1 MKILA
6 ALVVFAASAANAAPP
21 EMERVGFT
29 PTRGVEDAMR
39 EQMLTALPPN
49 TDIAKVYLPATLAK
63 LDVDSSDVIVE
74 LPRQLGVGR
83 KSVKVTVRGQ
93 RSVFVPVLIGEL
105 ADVAIA
111 EHPLAIGSVIGPD
124 DVRIETRAVEHG
136 KAHAKGGVVVGS
148 KVAKA
153 IKAGAFVG
161 DNDITLPPPLPRGT
175 QVSIVMRR
183 GAVRVRGEGT
193 LELVAR
199 PGETATVRLAHNK
212 SIVRG
217 TLVAPA
223 TVVLGNAP

>member
-1 MKILA
+1 MRTLA
-6 ALVVFAASAANAAPP
+6 ILVVLATQVANAAP
-21 EMERVGFT
+21 
-29 PTRGVEDAMR
+29 VEDAMR
-39 EQMLTALPPN
+39 EQMLPSLPAN
-49 TDIAKVYLPATLAK
+49 TDIAKVYLPANLAK
-63 LDVDSSDVIVE
+63 LDVDSADVIVE
-74 LPRQLGVGR
+74 MPRTLGIGR

-93 RSVFVPVLIGEL
+93 RAVFVPVLIGEL

-111 EHPLAIGSVIGPD
+111 EKSLAVGQIITAD
-124 DVRIETRAVEHG
+124 DVRIETRGQGGGA
-136 KAHAKGGVVVGS
+136 KTYAKGTVVVGS

-153 IKAGAFVG
+153 IKAGALVG
-161 DNDITLPPPLPRGT
+161 EKDITLPPPLPRGT
-175 QVSIVMRR
+175 QVAIVMQR

-212 SIVRG
+212 TIVRG

>member
-1 MKILA
+1 MKFLA
-6 ALVVFAASAANAAPP
+6 ALAITFVASAANAAP
-21 EMERVGFT
+21 
-29 PTRGVEDAMR
+29 VEDAMR
-39 EQMLTALPPN
+39 EQMLGALPAN
-49 TDIAKVYLPATLAK
+49 TDIAKVYLPASLAK
-63 LDVDSSDVIVE
+63 LDVDSSEVIVE

-93 RSVFVPVLIGEL
+93 RAVFVPVLIGEL

-111 EHPLAIGSVIGPD
+111 ERSLAVGSVITAD
-124 DVRIETRAVEHG
+124 DVRIETRAVERN
-136 KAHAKGGVVVGS
+136 KSHATGGVVVGS

-153 IKAGAFVG
+153 IKAGAFIG
-161 DNDITLPPPLPRGT
+161 DKDIILPPPLPRGT
-175 QVSIVMRR
+175 QVAIVMQR

-212 SIVRG
+212 TIVRG

>member
-6 ALVVFAASAANAAPP
+6 ILVVVFGLWATQVANAAP
-21 EMERVGFT
+21 
-29 PTRGVEDAMR
+29 VEDAMR
-39 EQMLTALPPN
+39 EQMLPSLPAN
-49 TDIAKVYLPATLAK
+49 TDIARVYLPASLAK
-63 LDVDSSDVIVE
+63 LDVDSSDVSIE
-74 LPRQLGVGR
+74 LPRQLGIGR

-93 RSVFVPVLIGEL
+93 RAVFVPVLIGEL

-111 EHPLAIGSVIGPD
+111 EHALAAGSVIGPD
-124 DVRIETRAVEHG
+124 DVRIETRAVDN
-136 KAHAKGGVVVGS
+136 KTYATGGVVVGS

-153 IKAGAFVG
+153 IKAGAFIG
-161 DNDITLPPPLPRGT
+161 DKDITLPPPLPRGT
-175 QVSIVMRR
+175 QVAIVMQR

-199 PGETATVRLAHNK
+199 PGEMATVRLAHNK

>member
-6 ALVVFAASAANAAPP
+6 ALAVILAASAANAAP
-21 EMERVGFT
+21 
-29 PTRGVEDAMR
+29 VEDVVR
-39 EQMLTALPPN
+39 EQMLPALPPA
-49 TDIAKVYLPATLAK
+49 TDIAKVYLPANLAK
-63 LDVDSSDVIVE
+63 LDIESSDVIVE
-74 LPRQLGVGR
+74 LPRQLGLGR

-93 RSVFVPVLIGEL
+93 RAVFVPVLIGQL

-111 EHPLAIGSVIGPD
+111 EHALAVGTVITAD
-124 DVRIETRAVEHG
+124 DVRLETRGVD
-136 KAHAKGGVVVGS
+136 KAYANGGVVVGS

-153 IKAGAFVG
+153 IKAGALVG
-161 DNDITLPPPLPRGT
+161 EKDITLPPPLPRGT
-175 QVSIVMRR
+175 QVAIVMQR

-212 SIVRG
+212 QIVRG

>member
-1 MKILA
+1 MRTLA
-6 ALVVFAASAANAAPP
+6 ILVVLATQVANAAP
-21 EMERVGFT
+21 
-29 PTRGVEDAMR
+29 VEDAMR
-39 EQMLTALPPN
+39 EQMLPSLPAN
-49 TDIAKVYLPATLAK
+49 TDIAKVYLPANLAK
-63 LDVDSSDVIVE
+63 LDVDSADVIVE
-74 LPRQLGVGR
+74 MPRTLGIGR

-93 RSVFVPVLIGEL
+93 RAVFVPVLIGEL

-111 EHPLAIGSVIGPD
+111 EKALAVGQVITAD
-124 DVRIETRAVEHG
+124 DVRIETRGVD
-136 KAHAKGGVVVGS
+136 KTYAKGGVVVGR

-153 IKAGAFVG
+153 IKAGALVG
-161 DNDITLPPPLPRGT
+161 EKDITLPPPLPRGT
-175 QVSIVMRR
+175 QVAIVMQR

-212 SIVRG
+212 TIVRG

>member
-6 ALVVFAASAANAAPP
+6 AIVVVLATQVASAAP
-21 EMERVGFT
+21 
-29 PTRGVEDAMR
+29 VEDAMR
-39 EQMLTALPPN
+39 EQMLPSLPAN
-49 TDIAKVYLPATLAK
+49 TDIAKVYLPANLAK
-63 LDVDSSDVIVE
+63 LDVDSADVVVE
-74 LPRQLGVGR
+74 LPRALGIGR

-105 ADVAIA
+105 ADIAIA
-111 EHPLAIGSVIGPD
+111 EHALAIGSVIGPD
-124 DVRIETRAVEHG
+124 DVRIETRAVDG
-136 KAHAKGGVVVGS
+136 KSYAKGGVVVGS

-153 IKAGAFVG
+153 MKAGALVG
-161 DNDITLPPPLPRGT
+161 EKDITLPPPLPRGT
-175 QVSIVMRR
+175 QVAIVMQR

-212 SIVRG
+212 TIVRG

>member
-1 MKILA
+1 MKILVA
-6 ALVVFAASAANAAPP
+6 FIVVLAASAANAAP
-21 EMERVGFT
+21 
-29 PTRGVEDAMR
+29 VEDAMR
-39 EQMLTALPPN
+39 EQMLPSLPAN
-49 TDIAKVYLPATLAK
+49 TDIAKIYLPATLAK
-63 LDVDSSDVIVE
+63 LDVDSADVIVE
-74 LPRQLGVGR
+74 LPRSLGVGR

-105 ADVAIA
+105 ADIAIA
-111 EHPLAIGSVIGPD
+111 ETSLAVGHVITAD
-124 DVRIETRAVEHG
+124 DVRIETRAVDG
-136 KAHAKGGVVVGS
+136 KSYAKAGVVIGS

-153 IKAGAFVG
+153 VKAGAFVG
-161 DNDITLPPPLPRGT
+161 DKDITLPPPLPRGT
-175 QVSIVMRR
+175 QVAIVMQR

-212 SIVRG
+212 TIVRG

>member
-1 MKILA
+1 MRRA
-6 ALVVFAASAANAAPP
+6 ALVVVFSLGAASAANAAP
-21 EMERVGFT
+21 
-29 PTRGVEDAMR
+29 VEDAMR
-39 EQMLTALPPN
+39 EQMLPSLPAN
-49 TDIAKVYLPATLAK
+49 TDIAKVYLPANLAK
-63 LDVDSSDVIVE
+63 LDVDSADVLVE

-111 EHPLAIGSVIGPD
+111 ETSLAVGQVITAD
-124 DVRIETRAVEHG
+124 DVRIETRAVGDVG
-136 KAHAKGGVVVGS
+136 KAYAKAGVVVGS
-148 KVAKA
+148 RVAKA

-161 DNDITLPPPLPRGT
+161 DKDITLPPPLPRGT
-175 QVSIVMRR
+175 QVAIVMQR

>member
-1 MKILA
+1 MKALA
-6 ALVVFAASAANAAPP
+6 ALIVVLAASAATAAP
-21 EMERVGFT
+21 
-29 PTRGVEDAMR
+29 VEDAMR
-39 EQMLTALPPN
+39 EQMLPSLPAN
-49 TDIAKVYLPATLAK
+49 TDIAKVYLPANLAK
-63 LDVDSSDVIVE
+63 LDVDSSDVVVE
-74 LPRQLGVGR
+74 LPRQLAVGR

-111 EHPLAIGSVIGPD
+111 ERSLAVGQMITAD
-124 DVRIETRAVEHG
+124 DVRIETRAVDG
-136 KAHAKGGVVVGS
+136 KSYAKGGVVIGS

-153 IKAGAFVG
+153 VKAGAFVG
-161 DNDITLPPPLPRGT
+161 DKDITLPPPLPRGT
-175 QVSIVMRR
+175 QVAIVMQR

-212 SIVRG
+212 TIVRG